1 MAASFSAL
9 PDARASS
16 MLSSMSMSRKGSHLC
31 CLRKRRS
38 SRSGS
43 WLAET
48 LGRISAPVVVVAPAS
63 GSVVSR
69 ERTPSL
75 SLRPMAAV
83 GRCLTAPQ
91 LEGAD
96 RSVVRTGIDLTM
108 CATET
113 WEKGKSHAQTGAG
126 TSVYEIE
133 RSGKGRPRDDTTLQ
147 APLSSVTSHST
158 GDRRARTG
166 VCATPR
172 GRGWELRGETE
183 CPDGAAGGRP
193 LGPWAPSGGRT
204 LSLPAGARAVPVH
217 VHVKPSRQVRAIRDA
232 MVAFPFARGNLCPRS
247 MLCPSGRGQMWIVQ
261 KALASHPHPFPRCGA
276 AAGGLPPKTWIV
288 TESGTATRRLPP
300 NGAPSTGGE
309 GLRLWPLEGAGYTTE
324 SPLRPRFDKPTCL
337 VGQAGA

>member
-1 MAASFSAL
+1 
-9 PDARASS
+9 
-16 MLSSMSMSRKGSHLC
+16 
-31 CLRKRRS
+31 
-38 SRSGS
+38 
-43 WLAET
+43 
-48 LGRISAPVVVVAPAS
+48 
-63 GSVVSR
+63 
-69 ERTPSL
+69 
-75 SLRPMAAV
+75 
-83 GRCLTAPQ
+83 
-91 LEGAD
+91 
-96 RSVVRTGIDLTM
+96 M

-166 VCATPR
+166 SAQTGQP
-172 GRGWELRGETE
+172 
-183 CPDGAAGGRP
+183 AGGP
-193 LGPWAPSGGRT
+193 LWPWAPSGGRT

-288 TESGTATRRLPP
+288 TESGTATTRLPP